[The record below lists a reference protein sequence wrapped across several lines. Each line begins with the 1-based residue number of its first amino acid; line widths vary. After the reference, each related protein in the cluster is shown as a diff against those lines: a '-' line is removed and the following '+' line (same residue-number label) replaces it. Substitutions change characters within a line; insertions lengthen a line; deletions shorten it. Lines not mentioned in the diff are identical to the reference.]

1 MPTPLV
7 DLLRAHRRQQAAER
21 LRVGVEWE
29 DSGLV
34 FTTKSGRPIDPANY
48 RHYLDRVCKSANLGH
63 WHPHELRHSAASLLA
78 SQGVPLKD
86 VSELLGHSSV
96 RITADVYQHLFEPA
110 RREIADKMA
119 DALWG

>member
-1 MPTPLV
+1 VPITDATPLPSALE
-7 DLLRAHRRQQAAER
+7 DGRLDELAAR
-21 LRVGVEWE
+21 YGV
-29 DSGLV
+29 
-34 FTTKSGRPIDPANY
+34 TIA
-48 RHYLDRVCKSANLGH
+48 YLDRVCQSANLGH

-78 SQGVPLKD
+78 AQGVPLKD

-110 RREIADKMA
+110 RREVADKMA